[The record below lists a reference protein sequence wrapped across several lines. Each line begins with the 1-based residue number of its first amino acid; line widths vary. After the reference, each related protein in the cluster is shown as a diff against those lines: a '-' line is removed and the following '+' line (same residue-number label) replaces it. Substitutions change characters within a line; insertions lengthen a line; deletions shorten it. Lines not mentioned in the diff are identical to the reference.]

1 MNFIWVFTVCKSM
14 CLGVS
19 GIQRVN
25 LLSARTK
32 KYLDWKSICRW
43 NSLRSAYSK
52 RSSLIRIYFFGF
64 LLQILYWLPG
74 WIIPNSQL
82 EDFILDSILRVN
94 GQPMKKMAPAT
105 LVILYLQVMPFLSSA
120 DNLCKQFCPRLGPT
134 GLDSVMVFL
143 KEFLK
148 KSADSKK
155 ADFFQI

>member
-32 KYLDWKSICRW
+32 NTWTGKAFVGGIVSDQPTPRGAVWSESI
-43 NSLRSAYSK
+43 
-52 RSSLIRIYFFGF
+52 FFGF

-143 KEFLK
+143 KEF
-148 KSADSKK
+148 
-155 ADFFQI
+155 